1 MTGVRDQ
8 QSTRAAEWAVVRG
21 PRSRRS
27 TLLAGG
33 QNGFTLLEL
42 LLALSIFTI
51 MASGLYGVLKAG
63 MDVQRVGEEV
73 TRTMQIARVALDR
86 LARDLRCAYV
96 STGTFGSAENLN
108 GEFFVGT
115 DESDGEY
122 DTDTLCFF
130 SVCRLPQ
137 QNVREDSPDEWI
149 GGVCDI
155 VEMEYRVSRDEADDV
170 SGLVEAVRQIV
181 QIEDEEPTE
190 TEIAPE
196 VVSLNFRYHD
206 GDDWQ
211 DSWDSSTDKQLPRA
225 VEISI
230 GIEPGEKSRDN
241 EIRYFTTVVAL
252 PTAGAVTP
260 EDLTETVAE

>member
-1 MTGVRDQ
+1 MHNV
-8 QSTRAAEWAVVRG
+8 EWSVIRG
-21 PRSRRS
+21 SRSRRS
-27 TLLAGG
+27 ARG

-86 LARDLRCAYV
+86 LVRDLRCAYV
-96 STGTFGSAENLN
+96 STGTFGSAKNLN

-122 DTDTLCFF
+122 DTDRLCFF

-137 QNVREDSPDEWI
+137 QREREESTDEWI
-149 GGVCDI
+149 GGECDI
-155 VEMEYRVSRDEADDV
+155 VEMEYRVCLDEAEEV
-170 SGLVEAVRQIV
+170 SGLVEGVRQIV
-181 QIEDEEPTE
+181 EIENEEPVE

-211 DSWDSSTDKQLPRA
+211 VSWDSSTDRQLPRA
-225 VEISI
+225 VEITI
-230 GIEPGEKSRDN
+230 GVEPGEKSRDN
-241 EIRYFTTVVAL
+241 EVRYFSTVVAL

-260 EDLTETVAE
+260 EDLTEAETE